1 MKTKMPVKCKCSLG
15 CWQILLWLTK
25 SPARTMVRP
34 TMTWQMAWL
43 TMALL
48 NNGRVND
55 GSANCMMA
63 QLHTKSPAKMM
74 VVADALNKSEIY
86 FLVLTK
92 IILLVGG
99 SCK

>member
-1 MKTKMPVKCKCSLG
+1 MVR
-15 CWQILLWLTK
+15 
-25 SPARTMVRP
+25 RTMA
-34 TMTWQMAWL
+34 WQMAWP

-63 QLHTKSPAKMM
+63 QLHTKSPDKMM
-74 VVADALNKSEIY
+74 AVADALDISEIY